1 MRQILLA
8 SGTLT
13 HALGRAIA
21 APRFAGLSSNTDI
34 VVLTSLYLS
43 GPQRPRDLGEQ
54 TNVTAG
60 GLANLFERLESRRLI
75 TRIYG
80 AIDGDRRGA
89 EVSLTAH
96 GRRLVEAIAEA
107 TRQTITEQATLLQ
120 HIGDLIDSISV
131 RPAAPTHAPESVRR
145 SLERVQDVARLGA
158 EISAALASRAAPD
171 EPAPGTAAV
180 VLCAAAAPDGTRPRH
195 LLEFTSLSSG
205 GVTMLLD
212 RLEAAGLIQRS
223 IGRPPDR
230 RAVTIT
236 LTDLGRRDLD
246 ARLDRALHH
255 LDQFRSAFA
264 SPEQPTPA
272 PSAKASSTHNP
283 DSTPR
288 P

>member
-1 MRQILLA
+1 MRWA
-8 SGTLT
+8 
-13 HALGRAIA
+13 AIA

-89 EVSLTAH
+89 EVSLTAD

-230 RAVTIT
+230 RVRYDHTHRPRAPRP
-236 LTDLGRRDLD
+236 RRPP
-246 ARLDRALHH
+246 RPRALHH